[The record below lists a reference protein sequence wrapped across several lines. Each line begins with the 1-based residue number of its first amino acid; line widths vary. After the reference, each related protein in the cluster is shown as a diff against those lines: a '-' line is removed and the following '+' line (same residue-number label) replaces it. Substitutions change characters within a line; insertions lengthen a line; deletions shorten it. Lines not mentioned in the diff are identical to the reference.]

1 MVSGTNMVKII
12 VCIFTILFYAQK
24 KQSLWYERHFLGMND
39 IVITFYYN
47 FFLLLYYIFID
58 TINLSFS

>member
-24 KQSLWYERHFLGMND
+24 SNHYGMND
-39 IVITFYYN
+39 IVIAYLYN
-47 FFLLLYYIFID
+47 FFLIIYLLIQ
-58 TINLSFS
+58 

>member
-39 IVITFYYN
+39 IVIAYLYN
-47 FFLLLYYIFID
+47 FFLIIYLL
-58 TINLSFS
+58 LQ

>member
-24 KQSLWYERHFLGMND
+24 KQSLWYERHSDYFFY
-39 IVITFYYN
+39 ITFSY
-47 FFLLLYYIFID
+47 YYIFID

>member
-24 KQSLWYERHFLGMND
+24 KQSLWHERHFLGMND
-39 IVITFYYN
+39 IVIAYLYN
-47 FFLLLYYIFID
+47 FFSYYYIFID

>member
-1 MVSGTNMVKII
+1 MVSGTNIVKII

-39 IVITFYYN
+39 IVITFLYN
-47 FFLLLYYIFID
+47 FFPIIIYLLIQ
-58 TINLSFS
+58 